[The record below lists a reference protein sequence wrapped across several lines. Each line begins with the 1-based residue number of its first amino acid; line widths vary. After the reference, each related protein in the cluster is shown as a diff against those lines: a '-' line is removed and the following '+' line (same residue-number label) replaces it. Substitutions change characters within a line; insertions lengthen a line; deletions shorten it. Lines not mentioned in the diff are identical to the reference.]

1 MNEETFN
8 LAIRKF
14 LKQFGVTAQREIEK
28 AVGDAIR
35 TGRLTGRERLQAR
48 AVLEIAGLGVVA
60 TVEGEIALE

>member
-8 LAIRKF
+8 L
-14 LKQFGVTAQREIEK
+14 
-28 AVGDAIR
+28 AIR